1 MIMQASVKRSKLKR
15 LLGSTS
21 FTPFVTLLLLFALFS
36 ILAPRFSMLWNVRL
50 IVKQSAINGILGIA
64 LFLIVLT
71 GGIDVSIGAN
81 LSLICTLTGMMS
93 AAGVPFMGILIAD
106 ILAGGLVGYLMGALV
121 TRLHLPDLIVTLA
134 AKNLIRGIA
143 LMLCQRSYTVFPEEI
158 IFLGSKSMFGGKVPT
173 AFVCFLVIAI
183 FMAVLMQRTKFGK
196 NIYAIGGNPVGAVQA
211 GIHVEKTRRKLYA
224 LEGTL
229 VGVASILYCGM
240 YKSVLASKIGADTV
254 NSLLAIVLLGGA
266 SMSGGNGK
274 ILGIAFGALIMA
286 VVNNGMIL
294 AKSTDYWITALTGFI
309 ILAAMLL
316 QFMQK
321 RRRK

>member
-1 MIMQASVKRSKLKR
+1 MMQLKARRSPLKKI
-15 LLGSTS
+15 LGSSS

-36 ILAPRFSMLWNVRL
+36 ILSPRFSMMWNIRL
-50 IVKQSAINGILGIA
+50 IVKQSAINGILGVA

-81 LSLICTLTGMMS
+81 LSLICTLTGMMG
-93 AAGVPFMGILIAD
+93 AANVPFLVIVLVDVLCGGI
-106 ILAGGLVGYLMGALV
+106 VGYLMGALV
-121 TRLHLPDLIVTLA
+121 TKLHLPDLIVTLA

-143 LMLCQRSYTVFPEEI
+143 LMLCQKSYTTFPEEMI
-158 IFLGSKSMFGGKVPT
+158 YLGSDLVGDVIPA
-173 AFVCFLVIAI
+173 AFLCFVIIALVMGVI
-183 FMAVLMQRTKFGK
+183 MQRSKFGK
-196 NIYAIGGNPVGAVQA
+196 NIYAIGGNRVGAVQA
-211 GIHVEKTRRKLYA
+211 GIHVERTRRKLYA
-224 LEGTL
+224 IEGML
-229 VGVASILYCGM
+229 VGMASILYCGM

-274 ILGIAFGALIMA
+274 ILGIVFGALIMA

-316 QFMQK
+316 QFVQK
-321 RRRK
+321 KRHQ